1 MRQSTLLCMN
11 TFTPHLVT
19 TEASRVRWADLAGRP
34 HGDID
39 ASGRSFVFLH
49 GLTFDHRMWDPVLDA
64 LPANHPAVALD
75 LPGHGG
81 SPSLPRHNLEAVADA
96 IHEAVR
102 DAGLV
107 APIVVG
113 HSIGGPIASIYAIKY
128 PSAAIVTVDQPVPV
142 EPFAHLIRSL
152 EGELAPDSFP
162 QTWEMF
168 RASMHIERVPASTR
182 PLLEVGE
189 AATREQVLSYWAELL
204 ERTPE
209 DLALWVDGQLAE
221 ARAAALPYLALR
233 GHDVDPGERAFL
245 DDRLPHAEIVVW
257 PVGHHFPHLA
267 DPPRFATMLTGLAA
281 GLPGVAPR

>member
-113 HSIGGPIASIYAIKY
+113 HEYAISVAAN
-128 PSAAIVTVDQPVPV
+128 PSAEQSAHRRSGKPQPTT
-142 EPFAHLIRSL
+142 LR
-152 EGELAPDSFP
+152 
-162 QTWEMF
+162 Q
-168 RASMHIERVPASTR
+168 
-182 PLLEVGE
+182 
-189 AATREQVLSYWAELL
+189 
-204 ERTPE
+204 
-209 DLALWVDGQLAE
+209 
-221 ARAAALPYLALR
+221 AAAEGP
-233 GHDVDPGERAFL
+233 FF
-245 DDRLPHAEIVVW
+245 HAAKGSKT
-257 PVGHHFPHLA
+257 PSSTPA
-267 DPPRFATMLTGLAA
+267 R
-281 GLPGVAPR
+281 

>member
-1 MRQSTLLCMN
+1 MN
-11 TFTPHLVT
+11 TSTPHLAT

-34 HGDID
+34 HGELG
-39 ASGRSFVFLH
+39 ASGRPFVFLH
-49 GLTFDHRMWDPVLDA
+49 GLTFDHRMWDPVLEA
-64 LPANHPAVALD
+64 LPASHPAIAFD

-81 SPSLPRHNLEAVADA
+81 SPALPRHDLEAVADA
-96 IHEAVR
+96 IHEAVL
-102 DAGLV
+102 DAGLA

-142 EPFAHLIRSL
+142 EPFAHIVRSL
-152 EGELAPDSFP
+152 EGQLDPGSFA

-168 RASMHIERVPASTR
+168 RESMHIELVPATMR
-182 PLLEVGE
+182 PLLEAGE
-189 AATREQVLSYWAELL
+189 AATRELVLSYWVELL

-209 DLALWVDGQLAE
+209 DLSRWVDDQLAQ

-233 GHDVDPGERAFL
+233 GRDVDPAEREFL

-257 PVGHHFPHLA
+257 PAGHHFPHLT
-267 DPPRFATMLTGLAA
+267 DPARFAAMLTGLAA
-281 GLPGVAPR
+281 GVPDVAPR